1 MVGGVAMRRD
11 STLAFILTWI
21 SLATTVATGF
31 TFQPTQQS
39 KAVVPSGSNFDESME
54 FIFKW
59 EGGLSDHP
67 NDFGGRTN
75 MGITEDRAASYGLTP
90 DEITKD
96 EAIEIYKADYWYA
109 AGCNEFEWP
118 LSLTCLNTAVNSGVG
133 KADEFNELVGDGS
146 PVDEAIAYAQR
157 QEDYYRAIVDFDP
170 SQAVFLD
177 GWLNRSNDL
186 KDKIQG

>member
-1 MVGGVAMRRD
+1 MRRH
-11 STLAFILTWI
+11 SVLASILTWTT
-21 SLATTVATGF
+21 LAATVVTGF

-39 KAVVPSGSNFDESME
+39 KAVVSSGSNFDDAME

-90 DEITKD
+90 DEITR
-96 EAIEIYKADYWYA
+96 EGAIEIYETDYWNA
-109 AGCNEFEWP
+109 AGCDEFEWP
-118 LSLTCLNTAVNSGVG
+118 LSLTCMNTAVNSGVG
-133 KADEFNELVGDGS
+133 KAHEFNELVGDGS

-157 QEDYYRAIVDFDP
+157 QEDFYRAIVNSDP
-170 SQAVFLD
+170 SQAIFLD

-186 KDKIQG
+186 KNKIQG